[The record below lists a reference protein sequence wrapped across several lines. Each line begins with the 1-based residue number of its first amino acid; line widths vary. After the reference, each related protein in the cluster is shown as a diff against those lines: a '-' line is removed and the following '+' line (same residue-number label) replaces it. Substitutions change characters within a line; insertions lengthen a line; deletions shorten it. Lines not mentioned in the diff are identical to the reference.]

1 MRESGHRKIEYDILR
16 ILSALSVVF
25 MHITVNNLYSLP
37 MTSNTWL
44 AGTVINAVSHFGVPV
59 FVMISGAIFLDPSR
73 EPDIKR
79 LWLHNILRMILV
91 LIVWSTFYGVTDY
104 LEYKAEP
111 IYILREIIDGRNHLW
126 FIPMIIGLYMI
137 QPFLLRW
144 IKNAKESEIR
154 YFLILF
160 VSIGVIW
167 ETLKAFN
174 ISGVIDHLDKFRNI
188 EMVCSYVGYFILG
201 YYVVHVGLTKKA
213 RNIAYF
219 CGIAG
224 CVLSAVCLTQLSRVK
239 GIPMTDLVDSFSV
252 FTFTYSLAVFT
263 FFIQLFKSKSIT
275 PGHSGLIA
283 ELGKDTFGLYLC
295 HIALIERL
303 GFLQNYFDALPAA
316 LSLIIYALIL
326 FIIGILVSAILRR
339 IPFVGRYIC

>member
-1 MRESGHRKIEYDILR
+1 MRESGHRKNEYDILR
-16 ILSALSVVF
+16 ILSALSVIF

-37 MTSNTWL
+37 MNSSAWLTS
-44 AGTVINAVSHFGVPV
+44 AVINAVSHFGVPV

-91 LIVWSTFYGVTDY
+91 LIVWSTLYGVTDY

-126 FIPMIIGLYMI
+126 FIPMLIGLYMI
-137 QPFLLRW
+137 QPILLRW
-144 IKNAKESEIR
+144 VKNAKESEVR

-188 EMVCSYVGYFILG
+188 EMVCSYVGYYIFG
-201 YYVVHVGLTKKA
+201 YYAVHVGLTKKA
-213 RNIAYF
+213 RSITYF
-219 CGIAG
+219 CGLAG
-224 CVLSAVCLTQLSRVK
+224 CVLSAVCLTLLSRVK
-239 GIPMTDLVDSFSV
+239 GVPMTDLVDSFSL

-263 FFIQLFKSKSIT
+263 FFIQVFKTRSISS
-275 PGHSGLIA
+275 GLSGLIT

-303 GFLQNYFDALPAA
+303 GFLQKYFEALPTS
-316 LSLIIYALIL
+316 LSLIIFAVIL
-326 FIIGILVSAILRR
+326 FIIGSLVSAILRR